1 MSKTLLLFFLMTTS
15 VFAQRGSLEI
25 LCINFHGDQ
34 IDMLKVR
41 DAGCK
46 ADLVWGFDK
55 VCFNGEAEDF
65 ADYLNSGDF
74 DDISAGLLAQD
85 ASVTA
90 SGSVT
95 FRGVDQQSFFSK
107 NSEIQPCE

>member
-1 MSKTLLLFFLMTTS
+1 MIKTLLLFFLMTTS
-15 VFAQRGSLEI
+15 VFAQRDSLEV

-55 VCFNGEAEDF
+55 VCFKGDAQDF
-65 ADYLNSGDF
+65 ADYLNEDF
-74 DDISAGLLAQD
+74 SDDSPGLITAD
-85 ASVTA
+85 AEVSD
-90 SGSVT
+90 SGSVVFT
-95 FRGVDQQSFFSK
+95 GVDQQNFYSK
-107 NSEIQPCE
+107 TSELHQCE